1 MNLFQGAFFI
11 SPHVRKLPRFL
22 FPQYNECKQRG
33 RSGFAMS
40 NSLAK
45 VHPELV
51 SEWSERNFPLTPD
64 NITSAQTREFGGKAV
79 AVTNGRRA

>member
-45 VHPELV
+45 VHPELAH
-51 SEWSERNFPLTPD
+51 F
-64 NITSAQTREFGGKAV
+64 
-79 AVTNGRRA
+79 